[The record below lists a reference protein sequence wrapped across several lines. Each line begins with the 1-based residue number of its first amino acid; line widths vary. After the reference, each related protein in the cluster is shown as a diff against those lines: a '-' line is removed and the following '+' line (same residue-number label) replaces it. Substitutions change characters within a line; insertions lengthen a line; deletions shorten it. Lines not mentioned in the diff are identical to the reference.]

1 MIRKNKNAT
10 AKKRSFDAVT
20 MRIVLLVALIFIL
33 LLMGGG
39 FYLAYSSLGKTAKE
53 VSEVQTQAQSS
64 DAKLQNLAL
73 LEKQLEDNSAIV
85 DRAKQIVA
93 DSQSYQ
99 YQNQII
105 NDLTYYANQ
114 AHIGITSFTFQDSAA
129 ASGSSSSG
137 STSSSSTSTSSS
149 STPPASTVNGV
160 KSTQVSIQISNNVA
174 YQDFLHFLYLIEQNL
189 TRMQVSDVTMS
200 KGDNPNTVSAQSLNI
215 EVYIR

>member
-1 MIRKNKNAT
+1 MSHKD
-10 AKKRSFDAVT
+10 KKTTTEKRVFDAVT
-20 MRIVLLVALIFIL
+20 MRIILVVVLIAIL

-39 FYLAYSSLGKTAKE
+39 FYLAYTSLKKTAKE
-53 VSEVQTQAQSS
+53 VSEVQTQAQTS

-73 LEKQLEDNSAIV
+73 LEKQLKENSIAV

-114 AHIGITSFTFQDSAA
+114 AHISITSFTFQDSTAA
-129 ASGSSSSG
+129 ASSSSS
-137 STSSSSTSTSSS
+137 STSSSSTS
-149 STPPASTVNGV
+149 STNSTLPASTVNGV
-160 KSTQVSIQISNNVA
+160 KSTQVAIQLGGNVA

-189 TRMQVSDVTMS
+189 TRMQVADVTMS
-200 KGDNPNTVSAQSLNI
+200 KGDDPNTVSAQSLNI

>member
-1 MIRKNKNAT
+1 MSHKD
-10 AKKRSFDAVT
+10 KKTTTEKRVFDAVT
-20 MRIVLLVALIFIL
+20 MRIILVVVLIAIL

-39 FYLAYSSLGKTAKE
+39 FYLAYTSLEKTAKE
-53 VSEVQTQAQSS
+53 VSEVQTQAQTS

-73 LEKQLEDNSAIV
+73 LEKQLKENSIAV

-114 AHIGITSFTFQDSAA
+114 AHISITSFTFQDSTAA
-129 ASGSSSSG
+129 ASSSSS
-137 STSSSSTSTSSS
+137 STSSSSTS
-149 STPPASTVNGV
+149 STNSTLPASTVNGV
-160 KSTQVSIQISNNVA
+160 KSTQVSIQLGGNVA

-189 TRMQVSDVTMS
+189 TRMQVADVTMS
-200 KGDNPNTVSAQSLNI
+200 KGDDPNTVSAQSLNI

>member
-1 MIRKNKNAT
+1 MSHKD
-10 AKKRSFDAVT
+10 KKTTTEKRVFDAVT
-20 MRIVLLVALIFIL
+20 MRIILVVVLIAIL

-39 FYLAYSSLGKTAKE
+39 FYLAYTSLEKTAKE
-53 VSEVQTQAQSS
+53 VSEVQTQAQTS

-73 LEKQLEDNSAIV
+73 LEKQLKENSIAV

-114 AHIGITSFTFQDSAA
+114 AHISITSFTFQDSTAA
-129 ASGSSSSG
+129 ASSSSS
-137 STSSSSTSTSSS
+137 STSSSSTS
-149 STPPASTVNGV
+149 STNSTLPASTVNGV
-160 KSTQVSIQISNNVA
+160 KSTQVAIQLGGDVA

-189 TRMQVSDVTMS
+189 TRMQVADVTMS
-200 KGDNPNTVSAQSLNI
+200 KGDDPNTVSAQSLNI

>member
-1 MIRKNKNAT
+1 MSHKD
-10 AKKRSFDAVT
+10 KKTTTEKRVFDAVT
-20 MRIVLLVALIFIL
+20 MRIILVVVLIAIL

-39 FYLAYSSLGKTAKE
+39 FYLAYTSLKKTAKE
-53 VSEVQTQAQSS
+53 VSEVQTQAQTS

-73 LEKQLEDNSAIV
+73 LEKQLKENSVAV

-114 AHIGITSFTFQDSAA
+114 AHISITSFTFQDSTAA
-129 ASGSSSSG
+129 ASSSSS
-137 STSSSSTSTSSS
+137 STSSSSTS
-149 STPPASTVNGV
+149 STNSTLPASTVNGV
-160 KSTQVSIQISNNVA
+160 KSTQVAIQLGGNVA

-189 TRMQVSDVTMS
+189 TRMQVADVTMS
-200 KGDNPNTVSAQSLNI
+200 KGDDPNTVSAQSLNI

>member
-1 MIRKNKNAT
+1 
-10 AKKRSFDAVT
+10 
-20 MRIVLLVALIFIL
+20 
-33 LLMGGG
+33 MGGG
-39 FYLAYSSLGKTAKE
+39 FYLAYTSLKKTAKE
-53 VSEVQTQAQSS
+53 VSEVQTQAQTS

-73 LEKQLEDNSAIV
+73 LEKQLKENSVAV

-114 AHIGITSFTFQDSAA
+114 AHISITSFTFQDSTAA
-129 ASGSSSSG
+129 ASSSSS
-137 STSSSSTSTSSS
+137 STSSSSTS
-149 STPPASTVNGV
+149 STNSTLPASTVNGV
-160 KSTQVSIQISNNVA
+160 KSTQVAIQLGGNVA

-189 TRMQVSDVTMS
+189 TRMQVADVTMS
-200 KGDNPNTVSAQSLNI
+200 KGDDPNTVSAQSLNI

>member
-1 MIRKNKNAT
+1 MSHKD
-10 AKKRSFDAVT
+10 KKTTTEKRVFDAVT
-20 MRIVLLVALIFIL
+20 MRIILVVVLIAIL

-39 FYLAYSSLGKTAKE
+39 FYLAYTSLEKTAKE
-53 VSEVQTQAQSS
+53 VSEVQTQAQTS

-73 LEKQLEDNSAIV
+73 LEKQLKENSIAV

-114 AHIGITSFTFQDSAA
+114 AHISITSFTFQDSTAA
-129 ASGSSSSG
+129 ASSSSS
-137 STSSSSTSTSSS
+137 STSSSSTS
-149 STPPASTVNGV
+149 STNSTLPASTVNGV
-160 KSTQVSIQISNNVA
+160 KSTQVAIQLGGNVA

-189 TRMQVSDVTMS
+189 TRMQVADVTMS
-200 KGDNPNTVSAQSLNI
+200 KGDEPNTVSAQSLNI

>member
-1 MIRKNKNAT
+1 MSHKD
-10 AKKRSFDAVT
+10 KKTTTEKRVFDAVT
-20 MRIVLLVALIFIL
+20 MRIILVVVLIAIL

-39 FYLAYSSLGKTAKE
+39 FYLAYTSLEKTAKE
-53 VSEVQTQAQSS
+53 VSEVQTQAQTS

-73 LEKQLEDNSAIV
+73 LEKQLKENSIAV

-114 AHIGITSFTFQDSAA
+114 AHISITSFTFQDSTAA
-129 ASGSSSSG
+129 ASSSSS
-137 STSSSSTSTSSS
+137 STSSSSTS
-149 STPPASTVNGV
+149 STNSTLPASTVNGV
-160 KSTQVSIQISNNVA
+160 KSTQVAIQLGGNVA

-189 TRMQVSDVTMS
+189 TRMQVADVTMS
-200 KGDNPNTVSAQSLNI
+200 KGDDPNTVSAQSLNI

>member
-1 MIRKNKNAT
+1 MSHKD
-10 AKKRSFDAVT
+10 KKTTTEKRVFDAVT
-20 MRIVLLVALIFIL
+20 MRIILVVVLIAIL

-39 FYLAYSSLGKTAKE
+39 FYLAYTSLEKTAKE
-53 VSEVQTQAQSS
+53 VSEVQTQAQTS

-73 LEKQLEDNSAIV
+73 LEKQLKENSVAV

-114 AHIGITSFTFQDSAA
+114 AHISITSFTFQDSTAA
-129 ASGSSSSG
+129 ASSSSS
-137 STSSSSTSTSSS
+137 STSSSSTS
-149 STPPASTVNGV
+149 STNSTLPASTVNGV
-160 KSTQVSIQISNNVA
+160 KSTQVAIQLGGNVA

-189 TRMQVSDVTMS
+189 TRMQVADVTMS
-200 KGDNPNTVSAQSLNI
+200 KGDDPNTVSAQSLNI